1 MIKIYLVDGDSEF
14 RKSEEAWLRDG
25 FKIRGVDDSI
35 TFFHLNSSGD
45 FASLLRS
52 QNGDSARTL
61 TVTDQIKA
69 VRFAKVVKSPPIF
82 YDAGFNLESRGK
94 KAIRFGA
101 VSYFGKRN
109 KYDELH
115 FTDLAL
121 EILQN
126 GSNPRS

>member
-1 MIKIYLVDGDSEF
+1 MIKIYLIDQDPEF

-25 FKIRGVDDSI
+25 ARVRGIDDNL
-35 TFFHLNSSGD
+35 TFFHLSSPGD
-45 FASLLRS
+45 FVSLLRS

-101 VSYFGKRN
+101 VGYFGKRN
-109 KYDELH
+109 KYDEVH

-126 GSNPRS
+126 GSNPH